1 MGYCTRLN
9 PMGKT
14 SKDAN
19 LHAIAKALS
28 EDDRLRERICGN
40 IYMGERPTQLLEAT
54 HAMQSMKEV
63 LAKEKKGE
71 KLTTKEARE
80 LKSARALQKE
90 IITVDSFK
98 HAEYMRKPKPIRKT
112 TRKKA

>member
-1 MGYCTRLN
+1 
-9 PMGKT
+9 MGKT
-14 SKDAN
+14 TKDKN
-19 LHAIAKALS
+19 LHAIATALS
-28 EDDRLRERICGN
+28 EDDAVRERVCGN

-54 HAMQSMKEV
+54 HAMQNIKNILS
-63 LAKEKKGE
+63 KEKAGE

-98 HAEYMRKPKPIRKT
+98 HSDYFRKPKTVRKS
-112 TRKKA
+112 KKA